1 MSWFN
6 RLTDFVASAVT
17 MAKTVASRAINFMA
31 DKAENLV
38 GDIKEVWRKVKPY
51 VQKAPALLRT
61 AARYAEGLH
70 PLAGKALSAVALGLD
85 ALLSLE
91 NSPVLKKIEWAI
103 SSAAQRARVLQQQ
116 IRDGKISWLSPEEY
130 EAALKTREALRAGE
144 VDGEAL
150 SADDRR
156 QIEIAEAITA
166 FGIAKTDVVNAIELG
181 PRNFEHYLRLRA
193 TQKLLAMSESKLL
206 ARGLDGLSEN
216 DWFMVRIAADL
227 IKVDPELQSAA
238 AVRLDGIL
246 KQSHGKTLQSFIYE
260 ELVAAWV
267 NQSSELGVELTEMQT
282 LLAKGKTDLRRLQI
296 AKRVQNELDAQE
308 DAELAALEKS
318 VPELER
324 EWEAAN
330 TRKRDVERYAD
341 AAEGFLQMLE
351 KSPEQLEQED
361 RLYVVEDGEIVGR
374 IIIDVAEK
382 KTPFGSLSAD
392 DQAVITDF
400 ANIFHAQAKQRM
412 KAVLEIEA

>member
-1 MSWFN
+1 M
-6 RLTDFVASAVT
+6 
-17 MAKTVASRAINFMA
+17 
-31 DKAENLV
+31 
-38 GDIKEVWRKVKPY
+38 
-51 VQKAPALLRT
+51 
-61 AARYAEGLH
+61 
-70 PLAGKALSAVALGLD
+70 
-85 ALLSLE
+85 
-91 NSPVLKKIEWAI
+91 
-103 SSAAQRARVLQQQ
+103 
-116 IRDGKISWLSPEEY
+116 
-130 EAALKTREALRAGE
+130 
-144 VDGEAL
+144 
-150 SADDRR
+150 
-156 QIEIAEAITA
+156 
-166 FGIAKTDVVNAIELG
+166 
-181 PRNFEHYLRLRA
+181 
-193 TQKLLAMSESKLL
+193 
-206 ARGLDGLSEN
+206 
-216 DWFMVRIAADL
+216 
-227 IKVDPELQSAA
+227 
-238 AVRLDGIL
+238 RLDGIL

>member
-227 IKVDPELQSAA
+227 I
-238 AVRLDGIL
+238 
-246 KQSHGKTLQSFIYE
+246 
-260 ELVAAWV
+260 
-267 NQSSELGVELTEMQT
+267 
-282 LLAKGKTDLRRLQI
+282 
-296 AKRVQNELDAQE
+296 
-308 DAELAALEKS
+308 
-318 VPELER
+318 
-324 EWEAAN
+324 
-330 TRKRDVERYAD
+330 
-341 AAEGFLQMLE
+341 
-351 KSPEQLEQED
+351 
-361 RLYVVEDGEIVGR
+361 
-374 IIIDVAEK
+374 
-382 KTPFGSLSAD
+382 
-392 DQAVITDF
+392 
-400 ANIFHAQAKQRM
+400 
-412 KAVLEIEA
+412 